1 MTTAEAIGAALAAA
15 LAPHLENLTQ
25 RSTNRSMVDTRGIG
39 RPPSFDGSDKSW
51 REWVVLD
58 DGLLVCHRRHRRRFT
73 EVGGPTRQ
81 CHHHRGF
88 ACQFYEHGEVDEA
101 GVERARAFSRKL
113 YLILSDTCKGEP
125 YRMVESA
132 GFGQGFEAW
141 SYPASQGIQDARYQ
155 ASAASGCVHVET
167 RQLS

>member
-1 MTTAEAIGAALAAA
+1 MGL
-15 LAPHLENLTQ
+15 
-25 RSTNRSMVDTRGIG
+25 
-39 RPPSFDGSDKSW
+39 
-51 REWVVLD
+51 LD

-113 YLILSDTCKGEP
+113 YWILSDTCKGEP

-141 SYPASQGIQDARYQ
+141 SYLHRRAFKTPGTKRALLQAVFRLKPANSVESFEQLLLNVEEMFRRYDGMAENQMLEDIRCGILVAFCPKDLK
-155 ASAASGCVHVET
+155 E
-167 RQLS
+167 